1 MLPGDERVQFAEVL
15 SQKRTPV
22 AEQRIRKQ
30 RLAVSDG
37 FCRPWESAD
46 FLRSKESL
54 REGTEDEPG
63 KWVGLAGLVEKGG
76 SETTM
81 EPITAQLARF
91 VRYRAI
97 T

>member
-1 MLPGDERVQFAEVL
+1 MLPGDERVEFAEVL

-30 RLAVSDG
+30 RLAVSDC

-54 REGTEDEPG
+54 CEGTEDEPG
-63 KWVGLAGLVEKGG
+63 KWVGLAGLEKGG

-81 EPITAQLARF
+81 EPTTAQLARF